1 MLSAAE
7 RHQRA
12 CVEFD
17 DAKDNE
23 LTAEH
28 ALTANMAPEGGGRG
42 LVGSAG
48 ETVLEN
54 WNRATQRVGAE
65 SRHWWGQRK
74 IPRGKAHGPDFGLG
88 DRPKNGHVSYD
99 REFWNRAT
107 QWVGA
112 DSGFSPGGHTCV

>member
-12 CVEFD
+12 VVEFD

-28 ALTANMAPEGGGRG
+28 ALTANMTAGSQG
-42 LVGSAG
+42 LMGVQG

-54 WNRATQRVGAE
+54 WNRATQRVWKILIQTFTWHLT
-65 SRHWWGQRK
+65 SQDCSWGCR
-74 IPRGKAHGPDFGLG
+74 RM
-88 DRPKNGHVSYD
+88 
-99 REFWNRAT
+99 
-107 QWVGA
+107 
-112 DSGFSPGGHTCV
+112 